1 MLLSQMKNRNMEISN
16 LFMPGANLP
25 SGLINDVLASSKAA
39 SIFLKSLSHEGR
51 LAILCSLAD
60 GEKTVLEITDF
71 LEMKQ
76 ASVSQ
81 QLARLR
87 SEGLVKPRRDGRNM
101 YYSLCDPRTI
111 QLIELLHTMF
121 YPLDQS
127 NGRN

>member
-1 MLLSQMKNRNMEISN
+1 MLLSQMKNRNMELSNMFMSGSN
-16 LFMPGANLP
+16 LPA
-25 SGLINDVLASSKAA
+25 GLIDNVLASSK
-39 SIFLKSLSHEGR
+39 SVSLFLKSLSHEGR

-76 ASVSQ
+76 AAVSQ

-111 QLIELLHTMF
+111 RLIELLHTMF
-121 YPLDQS
+121 CPLDHS
-127 NGRN
+127 NGKN